1 MMNVITAQE
10 HNENLCLFEQE
21 FELFK
26 ATNDKEVVD
35 EWTLEFYWL
44 KSKTWNK
51 SFKDNLKRLK
61 AKIEKIKAIKSGM
74 TQDKEFDNILCFK
87 TKTSDFRLNKDA
99 IRYLD
104 TKRLNMLYKV
114 VCLGY

>member
-1 MMNVITAQE
+1 MMNGLTTE
-10 HNENLCLFEQE
+10 EKRENAYLLEQE

-35 EWTLEFYWL
+35 EWALEFYWL
-44 KSKTWNK
+44 KGKVWNK
-51 SFKDNLKRLK
+51 SFKDELKRLK

-74 TQDKEFDNILCFK
+74 TQDKEFDNVLCFK
-87 TKTSDFRLNKDA
+87 TKKSDFRLNKDA
-99 IRYLD
+99 IRLLD